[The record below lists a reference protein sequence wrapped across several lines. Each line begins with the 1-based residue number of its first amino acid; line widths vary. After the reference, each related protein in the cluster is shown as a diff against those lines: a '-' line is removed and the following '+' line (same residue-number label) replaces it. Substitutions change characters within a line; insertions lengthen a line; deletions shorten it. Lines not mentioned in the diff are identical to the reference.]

1 MRLEKLKY
9 KNFRGIKEANLDIDK
24 KNVIIYGNN
33 GAGKTSILNG
43 MTYLFYRILNRTTPN
58 MNRPLPIKDTDIS
71 FGETFT
77 RIDMEIALNGNVFP
91 YYRQF
96 NKKDNKRTHSE
107 KILNEVAEEIKRTIE
122 NETLNTPII
131 VNYGVH
137 RAVYNAPLRIRK
149 KHVIF
154 DKTVTFENCL
164 YPITDFQ
171 TFFEWFQDR
180 EHNELSEIKE
190 SQNPTY
196 ADKQIDTVRIA
207 IYKFLTEISN
217 LRITYKPHKRMVV
230 TKDNKTLNIDQLS
243 DGEKCLLGLIGD
255 LARRLAIAN
264 PSLPNSLDGAGIVLI
279 DEIELHL
286 HPEWQRKIISKL
298 FNTFPNIQFFITTHS
313 PQVLGEVKDAN
324 IFKLE
329 RKDGEITCYSVSGT
343 FGKDSNIILECF
355 MDTDKENENIKKSI
369 DMLFLLIEEHKF
381 PEAKEY
387 LKQISNELES
397 SHPDLVKAEV
407 LIRRGTKGL

>member
-9 KNFRGIKEANLDIDK
+9 KNFRGIREVNLDIDK
-24 KNVIIYGNN
+24 KNVIIYGDN
-33 GAGKTSILNG
+33 GTGKTSILNG
-43 MTYLFYRILNRTTPN
+43 MTYLFYRILNKTTPN
-58 MNRPLPIKDTDIS
+58 MNRSLSLKDTDIS
-71 FGETFT
+71 FGEAFT
-77 RIDMEIALNGNVFP
+77 RIEMEIILNGNTFP

-96 NKKDNKRTHSE
+96 SKKDNKRTHDE
-107 KILNEVAEEIKRTIE
+107 KIQNEVADEIKRTIE
-122 NETLNTPII
+122 NEELNTPII

-137 RAVYNAPLRIRK
+137 RAVYSVPLRIRK
-149 KHVIF
+149 KHVVF

-190 SQNPTY
+190 SQNPNY
-196 ADKQIDTVRIA
+196 VDKQIDTVRTA
-207 IYKFLTEISN
+207 IYKFLNEVSD

-230 TKDNKTLNIDQLS
+230 TKGKKTLNIEQLS

-264 PSLPNSLDGAGIVLI
+264 PSLQNPLDGTGIVLI

-286 HPEWQRKIISKL
+286 HPGWQRKIISKL

-329 RKDGEITCYSVSGT
+329 CKDGEVTCYSVNGT

-369 DMLFLLIEEHKF
+369 DKLFSLIEEHKF
-381 PEAKEY
+381 SEAKEH
-387 LKQISNELES
+387 LKQIANELES
-397 SHPDLVKAEV
+397 SHPDLVEAEV
-407 LIRRGTKGL
+407 LIRRGMKGQ